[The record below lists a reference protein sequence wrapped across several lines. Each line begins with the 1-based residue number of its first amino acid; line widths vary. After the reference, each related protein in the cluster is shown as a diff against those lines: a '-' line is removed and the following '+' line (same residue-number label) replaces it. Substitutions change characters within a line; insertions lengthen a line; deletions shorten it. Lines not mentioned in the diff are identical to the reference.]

1 MRIARFDA
9 GEGPRPGIVSP
20 DGGVVHDVL
29 AADPTL
35 PADTAAWL
43 AGLDALAPRLRAAA
57 ARAPE
62 IPLKGVQL
70 LAPVARPGKILAVG
84 LNYAAHA
91 REIGRAIPSLPACFL
106 KPGTTLA
113 GPFDPVAHPGF
124 SDSLDYEGELVVVI
138 GRGGRHLTPGDAMA
152 AIGGYA
158 VGNDVSLRA
167 FVKPDLLPLGKGL
180 DGALPLG
187 PWITTADAVPDPQ
200 ALTLRTWV
208 NGEIRQDAG
217 TADMALGCA
226 ALVAMFSRFMTLE
239 PGDLILTGSP
249 SGSGA
254 GMAPPRWLSPGD
266 VVRVEIGGLGA
277 IENRIVPGPPGLSP

>member
-43 AGLDALAPRLRAAA
+43 AELDTLAPRLRDAA
-57 ARAPE
+57 ARAPV
-62 IPLKGVQL
+62 IPLSGGLGGARL

-91 REIGRAIPSLPACFL
+91 REIGRTIPSLPACFL
-106 KPGTTLA
+106 KPATTLA

-226 ALVAMFSRFMTLE
+226 ALVAMAARGGRSRSSPWTSSPAGSRTRSHR
-239 PGDLILTGSP
+239 PGSGGWVWPSSFCP
-249 SGSGA
+249 SG
-254 GMAPPRWLSPGD
+254 PRARSSTS
-266 VVRVEIGGLGA
+266 R
-277 IENRIVPGPPGLSP
+277 R